1 MITLTTA
8 AALIIGLIVGAVIS
22 WLITSYVAANH
33 FRRFIEDE
41 ETMNSEAAQK
51 LMLLQA
57 RLRAVQDKG
66 IVRGKEVVYSIQ
78 QPNGRFGKF
87 TLPLV

>member
-1 MITLTTA
+1 MQAHSDEHIGELGR
-8 AALIIGLIVGAVIS
+8 IIDFPRGSVLNQV
-22 WLITSYVAANH
+22 LLH
-33 FRRFIEDE
+33 H
-41 ETMNSEAAQK
+41 
-51 LMLLQA
+51 LLQA

>member
-1 MITLTTA
+1 MMTALWFIGGAMIGATLGCLA
-8 AALIIGLIVGAVIS
+8 AGLTYAS
-22 WLITSYVAANH
+22 KM
-33 FRRFIEDE
+33 RRFVEDE

-57 RLRAVQDKG
+57 RLRAIQDKG

>member
-1 MITLTTA
+1 
-8 AALIIGLIVGAVIS
+8 
-22 WLITSYVAANH
+22 
-33 FRRFIEDE
+33 
-41 ETMNSEAAQK
+41 MNSEAAQK

-57 RLRAVQDKG
+57 RLRAIQDKG
-66 IVRGKEVVYSIQ
+66 IVRGKEVIYSIQ

>member
-1 MITLTTA
+1 
-8 AALIIGLIVGAVIS
+8 
-22 WLITSYVAANH
+22 
-33 FRRFIEDE
+33 
-41 ETMNSEAAQK
+41 MNSEAAQK